1 MKHLLKSAIC
11 GAFLGLGL
19 LASGTPQ
26 AATAKPVVEGTV
38 HDALFAVSFDG
49 SKGLAAGAPGTILET
64 TDGGQKWTPV
74 KNVPTTLALLGVAV
88 KGDHAIAVG
97 QQGLILIRS
106 GGEWK
111 KVESGSAERLLSV
124 SVNAK
129 GAAVAVG
136 AFGTVLS
143 STDGGA
149 SWTAIKPAWDQYAE
163 AGTEPHM
170 YASAID
176 DNGSITIAGEFS
188 LILRRDAGTS
198 EWKSLNKGDASLFAL
213 FIGSNNIGYA
223 VGQNGTVLRS
233 DNNGDTWTKANAGTN
248 AILLGVHASN
258 DGKVVVT
265 GMREMRYSGDSGQT
279 WAGVTGGGVN
289 TLWYQGIGQPE
300 GSAAPLAVG
309 QAGRILRIEN

>member
-1 MKHLLKSAIC
+1 MKHILKTALC
-11 GAFLGLGL
+11 GATLGLGL
-19 LASGTPQ
+19 IVSGGAG
-26 AATAKPVVEGTV
+26 AATAKAVVEGTV
-38 HDALFAVSFDG
+38 HDSLFAVSFDG
-49 SKGLAAGAPGTILET
+49 SRGLAAGAPGAILET
-64 TDGGQKWTPV
+64 SDGGQKWAPA
-74 KNVPTTLALLGVAV
+74 KNVPTQLALLGVAL

-97 QQGLILIRS
+97 QQGLVLYRS

-124 SVNAK
+124 SVNSK

-143 STDGGA
+143 SSDGGA

-170 YASAID
+170 YAASID
-176 DNGSITIAGEFS
+176 EDGTIIIAGEFS
-188 LILRRDAGTS
+188 LILRRAAGS
-198 EWKSLNKGDASLFAL
+198 DQWKALNKGEASLFAL
-213 FIGSNNIGYA
+213 YIGGNGIGYA

-233 DNNGDTWTKANAGTN
+233 DNNGDSWTKIDAGTG
-248 AILLGVHASN
+248 AILLGVHAGS

-265 GMREMRYSGDSGQT
+265 GMREMRYSGDNGHT

-300 GSAAPLAVG
+300 GSTAALAVG

>member
-1 MKHLLKSAIC
+1 MKHTLKSAVI
-11 GAFLGLGL
+11 GAALGLGL
-19 LASGTPQ
+19 CASGSLQ
-26 AATAKPVVEGTV
+26 AATATAVVTGTV
-38 HDALFAVSFDG
+38 HDSLFAVTFDG
-49 SKGLAAGAPGTILET
+49 SDGLAAGAPGTLLET
-64 TDGGQKWTPV
+64 TDGGQKWAPV
-74 KNVPTTLALLGVAV
+74 KNVPTKLALLGVAL
-88 KGDHAIAVG
+88 KGEYAIAVG
-97 QQGLILIRS
+97 QQGLILSRS

-111 KVESGSAERLLSV
+111 KVESGSTERLLSV
-124 SVNAK
+124 AVNSK

-143 STDGGA
+143 SSDGGA
-149 SWTAIKPAWDQYAE
+149 TWTVIKPVWEQYAE

-170 YASAID
+170 YAAAID
-176 DNGSITIAGEFS
+176 ENGTITVAGEFS
-188 LILRRDAGTS
+188 LIMRRAAGSS

-213 FIGSNNIGYA
+213 FMGSNGIGYA

-233 DNNGDTWTKANAGTN
+233 ANNGDSWAKVDAGTG

-265 GMREMRYSGDSGQT
+265 GMREMRYSGDNGNT
-279 WAGVTGGGVN
+279 WTGVTGGGVN

-300 GSAAPLAVG
+300 GSTAALAVG